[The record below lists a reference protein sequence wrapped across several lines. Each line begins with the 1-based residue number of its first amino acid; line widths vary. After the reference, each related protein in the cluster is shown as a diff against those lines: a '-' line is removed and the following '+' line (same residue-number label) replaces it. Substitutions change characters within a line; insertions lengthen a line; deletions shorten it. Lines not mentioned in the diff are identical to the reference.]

1 MLTMCNCADFT
12 RNIIIIITECQK
24 LNLRTDLCLAH
35 RFKVK
40 ALPYCH
46 VKSICP
52 NAISQVD
59 VEPKS
64 CLVSRTLVF
73 AKWLMCVTNSKTNV
87 TIDSPDDKQYN
98 LSFPKADWNRKR
110 DHINKY
116 QDMSEYI
123 RTHFHM
129 SHEDS
134 RQTASKDKSVFQL
147 LIKCFSVNSGPLTL
161 PKTNIINSYQI
172 SVVQIFVY
180 WG

>member
-1 MLTMCNCADFT
+1 
-12 RNIIIIITECQK
+12 
-24 LNLRTDLCLAH
+24 
-35 RFKVK
+35 
-40 ALPYCH
+40 
-46 VKSICP
+46 
-52 NAISQVD
+52 
-59 VEPKS
+59 
-64 CLVSRTLVF
+64 
-73 AKWLMCVTNSKTNV
+73 MCVTNSETNV

-116 QDMSEYI
+116 QDMSEDI